1 MTDSD
6 YAGDLSPKKT
16 WELLSSDP
24 KARLVDVRTMP
35 EWAFVGVPD
44 LKSLDKQLYF
54 ISWQLFPNMQQNP
67 EFADQVRSSGV
78 ETGDPLFFICRSGG
92 RSRMAAIAMTG
103 QGYTRCYNVAFGF
116 EGDHDAGGRHRGK
129 ESGWKVDGLPWVQE

>member
-6 YAGDLSPKKT
+6 YAGNLSPKEA

-35 EWAFVGVPD
+35 EWTFVGVPD

-54 ISWQLFPNMQQNP
+54 IPWQLHPNMQQNP

-78 ETGDPLFFICRSGG
+78 EHDDPLLFICRSGG

-103 QGYTRCYNVAFGF
+103 QRFTRCYNVTFGF
-116 EGDHDAGGRHRGK
+116 EGDHDAAGHRGK
-129 ESGWKVDGLPWVQE
+129 ENGWKVDGLPWVQE

>member
-1 MTDSD
+1 MTGSD
-6 YAGDLSPKKT
+6 YAGDLSPKET
-16 WELLSSDP
+16 WELLISDP

-44 LKSLDKQLYF
+44 LKSLDKQPHF

-67 EFADQVRSSGV
+67 EFADQVRASGAQPD
-78 ETGDPLFFICRSGG
+78 DPLLFICRSGG

-116 EGDHDAGGRHRGK
+116 EGDHDAEGHRGK
-129 ESGWKVDGLPWVQE
+129 AGGWKVDDLPWVQE

>member
-6 YAGDLSPKKT
+6 YAGNLSPKEA

-35 EWAFVGVPD
+35 EWTFVGVPD

-54 ISWQLFPNMQQNP
+54 IPWQLHPNMQQNP

-78 ETGDPLFFICRSGG
+78 EHDDPLLFICRSGG
-92 RSRMAAIAMTG
+92 RSRMAAIASAAVPRQQITS
-103 QGYTRCYNVAFGF
+103 RVAR
-116 EGDHDAGGRHRGK
+116 GDLTPRPSRNRT
-129 ESGWKVDGLPWVQE
+129 